1 MVRVSTTC
9 TELLYDG
16 FELGIK
22 AIELQQEIEE
32 KCYFHKRSLFRGY
45 LTRKPGTAGSYA
57 IKIYRYNGRYG
68 KGYAIFRPNWETKNY
83 VHVEYW
89 IERETE

>member
-1 MVRVSTTC
+1 MPTTC

-16 FELGIK
+16 FELDIK

-45 LTRKPGTAGSYA
+45 ITRMPGVADSYA
-57 IKIYRYNGRYG
+57 IKIYKYNGIYG
-68 KGYAIFRPNWETKNY
+68 KGYAIFRPNFTSANY
-83 VHVEYW
+83 VYVEYW
-89 IERETE
+89 IERE

>member
-1 MVRVSTTC
+1 MIRVPTTC

-16 FELGIK
+16 FELDIK

-45 LTRKPGTAGSYA
+45 LTRKPDTAGSYA
-57 IKIYRYNGRYG
+57 IKIYSYNGRHG
-68 KGYAIFRPNWETKNY
+68 KGYAIFRPNFNSNNY
-83 VHVEYW
+83 VYVEYW
-89 IERETE
+89 IERDKE